1 MRYTRWRFLKD
12 SLLQF
17 SSTEMFGDMIQF
29 KMHIIYIYILFF
41 CGFRWQKKTT
51 ILKNQSHSPLFFW
64 EVPAD
69 SWGSIF
75 SYIYHHLPWK
85 STKRGKKKHQLEWF
99 KRCIFHRGCVNTIP
113 PWSNTWG
120 LAPAWRWFTSVG
132 FAKGPTSPKHLRK
145 TNPVFRKLLG
155 GQIAAEMDV

>member
-29 KMHIIYIYILFF
+29 KMHIIYIYIIFLRIPVAKKRLSWRTRVIHPSFF
-41 CGFRWQKKTT
+41 GK
-51 ILKNQSHSPLFFW
+51 
-64 EVPAD
+64 VPAD
-69 SWGSIF
+69 SWEAYLATFTI
-75 SYIYHHLPWK
+75 IYHENPP
-85 STKRGKKKHQLEWF
+85 KRGKKKHQLEWF